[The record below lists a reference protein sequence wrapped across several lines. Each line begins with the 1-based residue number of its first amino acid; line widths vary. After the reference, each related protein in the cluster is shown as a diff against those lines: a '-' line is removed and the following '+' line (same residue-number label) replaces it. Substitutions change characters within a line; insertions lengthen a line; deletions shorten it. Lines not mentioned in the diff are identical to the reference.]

1 MPPLADVDD
10 SRRQPLAGSVPPA
23 GSPPLAAL
31 SAALHERAVV
41 EPALEAWA
49 EAVPGFLAVR
59 MDVRVRLTRPDGHVV
74 QVRTDERRDDG
85 GALPGPGDE
94 APDAAAGRLV
104 EDGCLLDDGWL
115 LDDGYGRPAA
125 LASDEHPSGAVL
137 GGPVVG
143 GGAVLVMLLS
153 RSPVDWH
160 HGLGTTARCLVDELR
175 TVVGLAVGLEQAV
188 ASVQDADAVLRSR
201 AVIDQAVGVV
211 MAHHC
216 CGAGQAM
223 ERLRRASQRT
233 GVPVARLAERL
244 VTDVS
249 GGPPASPDGFRLR
262 PSATA

>member
-10 SRRQPLAGSVPPA
+10 SRRQPPA
-23 GSPPLAAL
+23 AAPRQPLAAL

-41 EPALEAWA
+41 EHALQAWA

-59 MDVRVRLTRPDGHVV
+59 MDVRVHLTCPDGRVV
-74 QVRTDERRDDG
+74 QVRTDGGRDDD
-85 GALPGPGDE
+85 GAAPGRAPEHGL
-94 APDAAAGRLV
+94 PDAAVGRLV
-104 EDGCLLDDGWL
+104 DDGWL

-125 LASDEHPSGAVL
+125 LASAEHPSGAVL

-143 GGAVLVMLLS
+143 GGAVLVMLLG
-153 RSPVDWH
+153 RSPVDWR
-160 HGLGTTARCLVDELR
+160 HGLGITARCLVDELR

-188 ASVQDADAVLRSR
+188 ASVRDADAVLRSR

-216 CGAGQAM
+216 CGAEQAM
-223 ERLRRASQRT
+223 ERLRRASQRS

-249 GGPPASPDGFRLR
+249 GSPPAEPRGFDLR
-262 PSATA
+262 RAASA

>member
-10 SRRQPLAGSVPPA
+10 SRRRPPA
-23 GSPPLAAL
+23 AGPRQPLAAL
-31 SAALHERAVV
+31 STALHERAVV
-41 EPALEAWA
+41 EPALQAWA
-49 EAVPGFLAVR
+49 EAVPGFLAAR
-59 MDVRVRLTRPDGHVV
+59 LDVRVRLTCPDGHVV
-74 QVRTDERRDDG
+74 QVRAEEGCADERRDDDPAVAG
-85 GALPGPGDE
+85 WGSEHG

-104 EDGCLLDDGWL
+104 DDGWL

-125 LASDEHPSGAVL
+125 LGSDEHPSGAVL

-153 RSPVDWH
+153 RSPVDWL

-188 ASVQDADAVLRSR
+188 ASVQDTDAVLRSR

-216 CGAGQAM
+216 CGAEQAM
-223 ERLRRASQRT
+223 ERLRRASQRS

-249 GGPPASPDGFRLR
+249 GSPPASPDGFRLR
-262 PSATA
+262 PPATA